1 MRGGASKVGSQTG
14 GAKTGAGAP
23 DGTEQEQP
31 LLQEEAH
38 RYDFFQ
44 AVRLLERRFPGT
56 PRLGLKGPA
65 GRERIRLRPSTSLS
79 FPTSEVESVEWQ
91 DTGTYQDP
99 RVNLTTN
106 FLGLTGQ
113 GTPLPLTY
121 AQEILWEEDD
131 KPHMRAFVD
140 MFHHRL
146 LSLLYRSWLLF
157 RHEYAFDEGG
167 QDRLSRALLD
177 LVGLSPES
185 NPAALGIAPP
195 RIMRYLGLFLMPDR
209 PAGGLESFLSEELGV
224 AVKVIPLTIRWLA
237 MPADQVFK
245 MDPSQRKRGFLGQ
258 DIVIGTRMADRCG
271 HITLEIGPVPYER
284 MLQFR
289 PGEPEHR
296 RLLAL
301 TRLFVRQPLD
311 LELRVLF
318 PAKGIPP
325 VTLGGPNAAQ
335 LGRTTHMGTPP
346 TDPMV
351 VVYNAN
357 IADSELSKLPRLQK
371 QKTRP

>member
-1 MRGGASKVGSQTG
+1 MRKGKGSVNEKANEARGTG
-14 GAKTGAGAP
+14 TGTPEPGE
-23 DGTEQEQP
+23 T
-31 LLQEEAH
+31 LLDTDAH
-38 RYDFFQ
+38 RYDFYQ
-44 AVRLLERRFPGT
+44 VVRLLERRFAGT
-56 PRLGLKGPA
+56 PRLGQKGPA
-65 GRERIRLRPSTSLS
+65 GKERIRLRPSTELS

-91 DTGTYQDP
+91 ETGTYQDP
-99 RVNLTTN
+99 RVEVTTR
-106 FLGLTGQ
+106 FLGLVGQ

-121 AQEILWEEDD
+121 AQEILWEQDD

-146 LSLLYRSWLLF
+146 LSILYRSWLQL
-157 RHEYAFDEGG
+157 RHEFAFDEGG
-167 QDRLSRALLD
+167 GDRLSRALLD
-177 LVGLSPES
+177 LVGLSPEA
-185 NPAALGIAPP
+185 NPAALGLEPP
-195 RIMRYLGLFLMPDR
+195 KVMRYLGLFLMPDR

-224 AVKVIPLTIRWLA
+224 DVKVIPLTIRWLS
-237 MPADQVFK
+237 MPADQVFTL
-245 MDPSQRKRGFLGQ
+245 DPTQRKRGFLGQ

-271 HITLEIGPVPYER
+271 HITLQIGPVPYER

-325 VTLGGPNAAQ
+325 ATLGGKNPAQ
-335 LGRTTHMGTPP
+335 LGRTTHVGAPP
-346 TDPMV
+346 SDPV
-351 VVYNAN
+351 TVVYHAS
-357 IADSELSKLPRLQK
+357 IADSELAKLPRLQK
-371 QKTRP
+371 PGKRS